1 MAAIVKK
8 NMVTKKMSNIKKYF
22 IPKKKKNQLF
32 KKRFLCQQGCQV
44 LKREDVRLQTFTSS
58 WKANF
63 IDIRELAEA
72 GFFYTGLA
80 DQVQCAF
87 CGGVMYHFE
96 EGDVPMEEH
105 RRHFER
111 CCFVQ
116 GFEPLSLPP
125 ASGDISMG
133 LFIYKGS
140 FIHINIVLMTQVIN
154 NFLDNSRIYAH
165 CGPMHPG
172 KSTFEARL
180 KTFANWNY
188 SDRMDP
194 HKLAEAG
201 FFYLGVSDKVKCFHC
216 DNNLDH
222 WKVTDDPWVEHA
234 RWFSDCVFLTQ
245 SKGNTFKKEVKDS
258 FKRKAETENTESR
271 RRLEK
276 KLKTEIPNK
285 PKRMGSLENRPS
297 RSWHVRKQVSCG
309 HANFIKKDTNIESGH
324 VLDLTSPNLFCFIS

>member
-1 MAAIVKK
+1 
-8 NMVTKKMSNIKKYF
+8 MVTNKMSNMKKYF
-22 IPKKKKNQLF
+22 NPKK
-32 KKRFLCQQGCQV
+32 RSFLCQQECQV
-44 LKREDVRLQTFTSS
+44 LIEEHVRLKTFTSS

-72 GFFYTGLA
+72 GFFYTGLG

-87 CGGVMYHFE
+87 CGVVIYHFE

-116 GFEPLSLPP
+116 GFEPFSLPP
-125 ASGDISMG
+125 ASGGISTG
-133 LFIYKGS
+133 LFLYMGDS
-140 FIHINIVLMTQVIN
+140 FPYIQSIILQEVMN
-154 NFLDNSRIYAH
+154 NFLANSGIYPH
-165 CGPMHPG
+165 CGPKHPS

-194 HKLAEAG
+194 SKLAEAG
-201 FFYLGVSDKVKCFHC
+201 FFYLGVSDKVNCFHC
-216 DNNLDH
+216 DNSLDR

-234 RWFSDCVFLTQ
+234 RWFSECLFLIH
-245 SKGNTFKKEVKDS
+245 SIENIFEEEVKDS
-258 FKRKAETENTESR
+258 FKRKAETENTESQ

-285 PKRMGSLENRPS
+285 PKRMNVDMSEEVIEERYKCRVCLDKRVEYIYLP
-297 RSWHVRKQVSCG
+297 CG
-309 HANFIKKDTNIESGH
+309 HLASCSICTLVLANCPLCRQAIGYTAKVF
-324 VLDLTSPNLFCFIS
+324 LP